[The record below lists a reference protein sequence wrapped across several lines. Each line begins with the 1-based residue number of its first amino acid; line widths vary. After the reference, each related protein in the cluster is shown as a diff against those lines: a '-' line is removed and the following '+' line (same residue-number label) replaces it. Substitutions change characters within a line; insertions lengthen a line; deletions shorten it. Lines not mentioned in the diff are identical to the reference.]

1 MVLAKYHWIHNSK
14 VIEVTGGL
22 YLLLVRMI
30 GTHQLVGCWMAL
42 LETNNRISCAP
53 IMQSLP
59 CLMTQAKTFLIYH
72 NKAVE
77 VTGALYWLLVRR
89 IGTHGLVCCWM
100 DLKLTF
106 VFLVNW
112 LCRAFKLRHIGYTIA
127 RRWKWRERSISFWYK
142 ELELICSLV
151 VARLLHWQ
159 LQCFLTNRIEPSLL
173 HGISSIPLNT

>member
-1 MVLAKYHWIHNSK
+1 M
-14 VIEVTGGL
+14 IEVTGGL

-59 CLMTQAKTFLIYH
+59 SLMTQAKTFLIYH

-89 IGTHGLVCCWM
+89 IGTHRAPACWLL
-100 DLKLTF
+100 DGFETDICISCQLIVQSLQAKTHWIHNSKT
-106 VFLVNW
+106 VEVT
-112 LCRAFKLRHIGYTIA
+112 RALY
-127 RRWKWRERSISFWYK
+127 
-142 ELELICSLV
+142 
-151 VARLLHWQ
+151 
-159 LQCFLTNRIEPSLL
+159 
-173 HGISSIPLNT
+173 